1 MVSGGDEPMCIPDT
15 RSAWWQQ
22 EHGRPCPRV
31 ELHPANLESF
41 TLMGWM
47 IHDDLKPLLP
57 EYARALL
64 HGRSAEERA
73 AVYARAANALRSAEV
88 SKRLRPEPKED

>member
-1 MVSGGDEPMCIPDT
+1 
-15 RSAWWQQ
+15 
-22 EHGRPCPRV
+22 
-31 ELHPANLESF
+31 
-41 TLMGWM
+41 MGWM